1 MCERA
6 MDTRLQLNLVGIP
19 HVAISRIEYVLYEA
33 NGGNSELPVLYRRM
47 VLLVERLVDL
57 VLCEISSCKR
67 DLEYWEALSTSSQL
81 EINLLLWQ
89 NAIYRFGMD
98 RIAGLFR
105 NNNNPIP
112 QVEADINNDKILKA
126 RELRR
131 TMHANARKSILNR
144 TNYVDF
150 FCFLLFFMSIPNDE
164 MARWVF
170 WLWFYIPKIKPN
182 QERLH
187 NLCNDFY
194 KKEDPN
200 KAWYSNEV
208 RTIVKVVD
216 DNFNAF
222 SFQMIDQRTGGA
234 WALQFHEMRKT
245 ITRNLGGTLFWTRLS
260 KAFHFTIA
268 EPSKYLHRLKDLRIR
283 GSAPS
288 LSRKGDRGDARHK
301 IRDFVRKYFTY
312 DRMPKENDSEFQGG
326 GCLSTICNMISVGCS
341 QMFSLLKKSQEQIG
355 PEIDFTMGMGEGGYV
370 RPSSRG
376 TLAKLKNKIAEKEGK
391 FIDEDGSI
399 ISHRSKGS
407 HDTHPDDVLEGFED
421 EEDEDELEEVI
432 PLEYKYRVQL
442 KLPARVLYN
451 KAESIKGNSIDIM
464 RKCDLEVIPEGEILD
479 RLNIDFEAL
488 FADPDSMD
496 NISETKDDHEHI
508 PSGITIRSD
517 DDDESILSMD
527 SAIRD

>member
-1 MCERA
+1 MVTAKNPANMDMRIHFARSRLLCLLGFFHVNKKDGALLWSA
-6 MDTRLQLNLVGIP
+6 MSLIDNHHSETVHVHAFSDVFCPQYSWLFALMWNKYVWKPDEIRLKDKVVHHDEDEEVDEQELKKGFLASAEEKAKLELQRELDRLQ
-19 HVAISRIEYVLYEA
+19 RK
-33 NGGNSELPVLYRRM
+33 
-47 VLLVERLVDL
+47 ERDDYN
-57 VLCEISSCKR
+57 K
-67 DLEYWEALSTSSQL
+67 
-81 EINLLLWQ
+81 
-89 NAIYRFGMD
+89 
-98 RIAGLFR
+98 
-105 NNNNPIP
+105 
-112 QVEADINNDKILKA
+112 
-126 RELRR
+126 
-131 TMHANARKSILNR
+131 NR
-144 TNYVDF
+144 PNYVDF

-222 SFQMIDQRTGGA
+222 SFQMVDQRTGGA

-341 QMFSLLKKSQEQIG
+341 QMFSFLKKSQEQIG

-399 ISHRSKGS
+399 VSHRSKGS

-496 NISETKDDHEHI
+496 NMSETKDDHEHI